1 MTLKKKTLILKA
13 MANAKRLEILML
25 LKNNEENVG
34 NLEKRLDLSQSAL
47 SQHLALLRKANILKA
62 RRQAQ
67 NVFYQLKNECV
78 IKLLNILEEE

>member
-1 MTLKKKTLILKA
+1 MTLTKKTLILKA

-34 NLEKRLDLSQSAL
+34 NLEKKLDLSQSAL
-47 SQHLALLRKANILKA
+47 SQHLALLRKANILKT

>member
-13 MANAKRLEILML
+13 MANAKRLEILRL

-34 NLEKRLDLSQSAL
+34 NLEKKLDLSQSAL
-47 SQHLALLRKANILKA
+47 SQHLALLRKANILKT